1 MGEKMLKEVLKSIAD
16 GNSTIAEIAKA
27 TRLEESAVMHAIS
40 ELKKM
45 GYLEG
50 SICSMDKPSCKN
62 CPMYSANSDTAFRIT
77 EKGMEYLKK

>member
-1 MGEKMLKEVLKSIAD
+1 MGEEMLKEVLKAISE
-16 GNSTIAEIAKA
+16 GNSTIADISKA
-27 TRLEESAVMHAIS
+27 AQMKESAVINAVS
-40 ELKKM
+40 ELKRM

-62 CPMYSANSDTAFRIT
+62 CPLYSAGSETIFRIT